1 MIKELDRI
9 ILTRDIPENNLKK
22 GDLGIIVMVHDNSR
36 GFEVEFST
44 LDGDT
49 ISVVTLNSEDV
60 REIRKHEIAHARVI

>member
-22 GDLGIIVMVHDNSR
+22 GDIGIVVLIHDKSLGY
-36 GFEVEFST
+36 EVEFST

-49 ISVVTLNSEDV
+49 LSVVTLNSEDV

>member
-22 GDLGIIVMVHDNSR
+22 GDLGVVVMVHASSK

-60 REIRKHEIAHARVI
+60 REIRKHEIANARVI

>member
-22 GDLGIIVMVHDNSR
+22 GDIGIVVLVHANSK

>member
-22 GDLGIIVMVHDNSR
+22 GDLGIVVMVHANSK

-44 LDGDT
+44 LDGIT

>member
-1 MIKELDRI
+1 MVKELDRI
-9 ILTRDIPENNLKK
+9 ILTKEIPESKLKQ
-22 GDLGIIVMVHDNSR
+22 GDIGIVVLIHDKSA
-36 GFEVEFST
+36 GYEVEFST